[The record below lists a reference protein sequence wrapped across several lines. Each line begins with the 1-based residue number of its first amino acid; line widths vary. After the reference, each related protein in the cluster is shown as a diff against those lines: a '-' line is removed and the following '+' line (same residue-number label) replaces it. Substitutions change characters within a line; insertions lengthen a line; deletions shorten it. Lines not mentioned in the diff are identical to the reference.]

1 MTTTTFRHHPSDDDD
16 DDGGVAM
23 RIYQHS
29 TLVKIF
35 YTIYVGIVHIF
46 EAEISSESV
55 TYFEPSGPIFAPT
68 EF

>member
-1 MTTTTFRHHPSDDDD
+1 
-16 DDGGVAM
+16 M

-35 YTIYVGIVHIF
+35 YTIYVGIIHVF
-46 EAEISSESV
+46 EGEIRSESM
-55 TYFEPSGPIFAPT
+55 TFYRPSGPIFAPT

>member
-1 MTTTTFRHHPSDDDD
+1 
-16 DDGGVAM
+16 M

-35 YTIYVGIVHIF
+35 YTIYVGIIHIL
-46 EAEISSESV
+46 EAKIRSEPM
-55 TYFEPSGPIFAPT
+55 TYFEPSGPIFGPT

>member
-1 MTTTTFRHHPSDDDD
+1 
-16 DDGGVAM
+16 M

-35 YTIYVGIVHIF
+35 YTIYVGIIHIF
-46 EAEISSESV
+46 EAEISSESM
-55 TYFEPSGPIFAPT
+55 TYFEPSGPVFAPT